1 MPDVS
6 PVYRP
11 RKPQN
16 SQYYQC
22 VEDHFETLEQVYD
35 ERFAKQ
41 YGFFRPYAE
50 LIVMRSS
57 LLVSPA
63 NLSFCFIITPHK
75 RTVPQRGDQ
84 FVGGLETSGAQFRSY
99 NRF

>member
-6 PVYRP
+6 PVYQP
-11 RKPQN
+11 RKPQE
-16 SQYYQC
+16 SPYYQC

-50 LIVMRSS
+50 LIVMQIRESWMFTIM
-57 LLVSPA
+57 LLFQW
-63 NLSFCFIITPHK
+63 NRII
-75 RTVPQRGDQ
+75 
-84 FVGGLETSGAQFRSY
+84 L
-99 NRF
+99 